1 MSVAICMPSFISVI
15 FDSELSLDDFGLV
28 AFPSWELLV
37 VFVRTQCVTLDGADT
52 FFDCLLL

>member
-37 VFVRTQCVTLDGADT
+37 VFV
-52 FFDCLLL
+52 